1 MGKPNMLD
9 ASEYL
14 HLAINA
20 SQNGDHHAAL
30 NYLNSALE
38 SEPENAAV
46 HYFRAAEH
54 AELGLLERA
63 HSEMITALKLNP
75 AMDIA
80 RFQFGLLSLQLSKTD
95 EARDAFS
102 TLGASPDMSLR
113 EFSGA
118 YLELLNENTQ
128 SAITRLTQGLADC
141 PNLALKTDMER
152 VLTSLSETPSLQ
164 SAPVA
169 EPSVFLGAYRDTL
182 ETS

>member
-1 MGKPNMLD
+1 MLD

-30 NYLNSALE
+30 NYLNAALE
-38 SEPENAAV
+38 LEPKNAAV

-63 HSEMITALKLNP
+63 HAEMIEALELAP
-75 AMDIA
+75 EMDVA
-80 RFQFGLLSLQLSKTD
+80 RFQLGLLSLQLSKLD
-95 EARDAFS
+95 DARNAFNS
-102 TLGASPDMSLR
+102 LLGTSQDMSLR

-118 YLELLNENTQ
+118 YLELLDERTSN
-128 SAITRLTQGLADC
+128 AITRLTQGLTDC
-141 PNLALKTDMER
+141 SNPALKADMER
-152 VLTSLSETPSLQ
+152 VLASLSDTTALKNPET
-164 SAPVA
+164 A
-169 EPSVFLGAYRDTL
+169 EPAVFLGAYRNTF

>member
-1 MGKPNMLD
+1 MLD

-30 NYLNSALE
+30 NYLNTALE
-38 SEPENAAV
+38 LEPKNAAV

-63 HSEMITALKLNP
+63 HAEMIEALELDP
-75 AMDIA
+75 GMDIA
-80 RFQFGLLSLQLSKTD
+80 RFQLGLLSLQLSKLD
-95 EARDAFS
+95 DARNAFNS
-102 TLGASPDMSLR
+102 LLNTSQEMSLR

-118 YLELLNENTQ
+118 YLELLEERIPN
-128 SAITRLTQGLADC
+128 AITRLTQGLTDC
-141 PNLALKTDMER
+141 PNPALKADMER
-152 VLTSLSETPSLQ
+152 VLASLSDSPAPQ
-164 SAPVA
+164 SPDTA
-169 EPSVFLGAYRDTL
+169 EPAVFLGAYRNTF

>member
-1 MGKPNMLD
+1 MLD

-30 NYLNSALE
+30 NYLNAALE
-38 SEPENAAV
+38 IEPKNAAV

-63 HSEMITALKLNP
+63 HAEMIEALELDP
-75 AMDIA
+75 EMDIA
-80 RFQFGLLSLQLSKTD
+80 RFQLGLLSLQLSKLD
-95 EARDAFS
+95 DARSAFNS
-102 TLGASPDMSLR
+102 LQNTSQDMSLR

-118 YLELLNENTQ
+118 YLELLDERIAN
-128 SAITRLTQGLADC
+128 AITRLTQGLTDC
-141 PNLALKTDMER
+141 PNPALKTDMER
-152 VLTSLSETPSLQ
+152 VLASLSDTADLKSPD
-164 SAPVA
+164 AA
-169 EPSVFLGAYRDTL
+169 EPAVFLGAYRNTF

>member
-1 MGKPNMLD
+1 MLD

-30 NYLNSALE
+30 NYLNTALE
-38 SEPENAAV
+38 LEPKNAAV

-63 HSEMITALKLNP
+63 HAEMIEALELDP
-75 AMDIA
+75 GMDIA

-95 EARDAFS
+95 EAGEAFHLLQATS
-102 TLGASPDMSLR
+102 KDPSLR

-118 YLELLNENTQ
+118 YLELLSENIQ
-128 SAITRLTQGLADC
+128 GAVTRLTQGLPEC
-141 PNLALKTDMER
+141 SNPALKADMQR
-152 VLTSLSETPSLQ
+152 VLASLSDVP
-164 SAPVA
+164 SAPSANIA
-169 EPSVFLGAYRDTL
+169 EPAVFLGAYRDTL